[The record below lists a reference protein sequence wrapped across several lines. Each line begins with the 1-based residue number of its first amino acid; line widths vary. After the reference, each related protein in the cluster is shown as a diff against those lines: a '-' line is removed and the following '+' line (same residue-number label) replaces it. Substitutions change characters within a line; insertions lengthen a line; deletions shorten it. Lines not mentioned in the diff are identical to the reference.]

1 MKDEI
6 QKVQV
11 ETAETVEDIPEEQYE
26 GCHVKEGYVLTQT
39 EKSIAKNKA
48 KMANFIGCL
57 IIGGFIFSI
66 LVNLG
71 CIVFKVIPTN
81 EAVEIMKTLTNT
93 FGAPLG
99 FVLGY
104 YYGVM
109 KSE

>member
-1 MKDEI
+1 MKDEFPKI
-6 QKVQV
+6 LV
-11 ETAETVEDIPEEQYE
+11 ETGETVEDIPEEQYE
-26 GCHVKEGYVLTQT
+26 GYNIKEGFILKQT

-48 KMANFIGCL
+48 KMANFLGCL
-57 IIGGFIFSI
+57 IIGGFIFGI
-66 LVNLG
+66 VVNLG
-71 CIVFKVIPTN
+71 CIVFKVIPTT

-93 FGAPLG
+93 FGTPLG